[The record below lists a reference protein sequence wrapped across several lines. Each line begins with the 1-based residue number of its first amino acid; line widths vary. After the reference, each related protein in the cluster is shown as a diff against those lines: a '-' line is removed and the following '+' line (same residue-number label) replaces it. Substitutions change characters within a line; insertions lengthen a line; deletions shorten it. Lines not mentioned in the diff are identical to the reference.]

1 LSEKIEVYTK
11 HLVDGYEAEL
21 NLKEESSG
29 TMKVFGMLPFIAE
42 SLLDR
47 TTLVVDE
54 LDAKIHP
61 VITTSYHPAI

>member
-1 LSEKIEVYTK
+1 M
-11 HLVDGYEAEL
+11 
-21 NLKEESSG
+21 KEESSG

>member
-1 LSEKIEVYTK
+1 M

-21 NLKEESSG
+21 NLNDDSSG
-29 TMKVFGMLPFIAE
+29 TLNGFGMLPFIAE